1 MINQLPILSEG
12 KTGFG
17 YLIENEGATLSD
29 QNKLVESKNNAIH
42 ALYVDCILQKGDTL
56 NRNGRIYPIDI
67 LKRETDK
74 YMDLVNVQ
82 SAVGEA
88 DHPDTSIISLH
99 NISHRIVKVWWE
111 GNILYGTLEILVSKP
126 FLEQGL
132 IQVVGDKI
140 AFYLKRGIRLGIS
153 SRGVGSVEDMKGKHI
168 VQADFE
174 MICFDLVVSPST
186 PGAYLFPDRKPGNM
200 GESSQSRPVM
210 VENKL
215 IKGIENFL
223 NS

>member
-1 MINQLPILSEG
+1 MNNQLPILSEG

-17 YLIENEGATLSD
+17 YLIENEGSTLSGKP
-29 QNKLVESKNNAIH
+29 QLVESKDDIVQ

-56 NRNGRIYPIDI
+56 NRNGRIYPFDI
-67 LKRETDK
+67 LKREADK
-74 YMDLVNVQ
+74 YMELIQVN

-99 NISHRIVKVWWE
+99 NISHRIVKIWWE
-111 GNILYGTLEILVSKP
+111 GNILFGKLEILVSKP

-140 AFYLKRGIRLGIS
+140 AFYLKKNVRLGIS
-153 SRGVGSVEDMKGKHI
+153 SRGVGSVEDKKGKHI

-186 PGAYLFPDRKPGNM
+186 PGAYLFPGGASSTM
-200 GESSQSRPVM
+200 GESNVAREVVNES
-210 VENKL
+210 KI
-215 IKGIENFL
+215 IKGIQNFL
-223 NS
+223 KS